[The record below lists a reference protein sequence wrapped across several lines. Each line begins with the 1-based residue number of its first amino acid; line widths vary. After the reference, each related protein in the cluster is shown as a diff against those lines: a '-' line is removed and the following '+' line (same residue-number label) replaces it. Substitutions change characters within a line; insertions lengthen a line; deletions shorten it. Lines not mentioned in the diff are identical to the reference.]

1 MNGVM
6 TMSCKP
12 ACWKTACLENGK
24 RVMISAP
31 GNSKFP
37 IAHTK
42 HPQCPECAAE
52 ELEEAK
58 LAVFFNNDKSLI
70 AKYKKVMGKTKD
82 GE

>member
-1 MNGVM
+1 
-6 TMSCKP
+6 MSCLPK
-12 ACWKTACLENGK
+12 CWKTASLENGK

-37 IAHTK
+37 SHTK

-58 LAVFFNNDKSLI
+58 LAILFNNDKSLI
-70 AKYKKVMGKTKD
+70 EKYKKVMGKK
-82 GE
+82 